1 MPRVYA
7 VETDEELTLVTANT
21 QAQALNHVVKTTY
34 KVRPA
39 SALDVVDYMQAGGKV
54 EDATNA
60 AETPET
66 QEGPEPEVS

>member
-7 VETDEELTLVTANT
+7 VETEDELTLVTANT

-39 SALDVVDYMQAGGKV
+39 SALDVVEYMNAGGKV
-54 EDATNA
+54 EDATA
-60 AETPET
+60 SPDAPET
-66 QEGPEPEVS
+66 QEGPEPEIS

>member
-39 SALDVVDYMQAGGKV
+39 SALDVVEYMQQGGKV
-54 EDATNA
+54 EDATSA
-60 AETPET
+60 AEV
-66 QEGPEPEVS
+66 QELPEPPEGDAA